1 MRAVTQCLPGSG
13 PAPAEQCNPDDIDSQ
28 HNVFSL
34 GDLSGDEASEPEGAD
49 VAAASFHPKVM
60 LAAPCCV
67 LRPTLWG
74 GSGIIVAD
82 RAVCAVS

>member
-1 MRAVTQCLPGSG
+1 VQLPVPAGRARAAALALTLRPPGSG

-60 LAAPCCV
+60 PAASCRV
-67 LRPTLWG
+67 LRRTLG
-74 GSGIIVAD
+74 G
-82 RAVCAVS
+82 